1 MVKKI
6 EEFVN
11 KVEICSSGFGFGNG
25 YGDCYGYGKGS
36 GNGYGDGDGYGY
48 GNGKGSGNGYGDGDG
63 DGDGYGYGNGKGN
76 GYGKGDGKGY
86 GSGYGIKKY
95 CGNTVYMIDNVAT
108 IIRVVRGNIAKG
120 YILLRDLSLKSCYV
134 ARIDDNFAHG
144 ESIREA
150 LSDARG
156 KAMLKMSKEDRI
168 LAFNKHFTD
177 DKAYPNSEL
186 YEWHHILTGSCD
198 MGRREFAKQHGIDVE
213 NGKMTAKEFISLTE
227 NSYGKEIIKKLKE
240 SRHERP

>member
-25 YGDCYGYGKGS
+25 NGYRDGSGYGCVNGS
-36 GNGYGDGDGYGY
+36 GNGNGDGYGY
-48 GNGKGSGNGYGDGDG
+48 GKGDGNGSCYCGYGNGNG
-63 DGDGYGYGNGKGN
+63 CGCRCGSGDGYGSGS
-76 GYGKGDGKGY
+76 
-86 GSGYGIKKY
+86 GSGYGCGIKKY

-120 YILLRDLSLKSCYV
+120 YILLSDLSLKSCYV
-134 ARIDDNFAHG
+134 ARIDDSFAHG

-156 KAMLKMSKEDRI
+156 KAMQKMSEEDRI
-168 LAFNKHFTD
+168 LAFNKYFVG